1 MSYQDYK
8 AGQSQALDSSSTQE
22 VGIGGFTLFARVS
35 DSTAY
40 ETQSPTSTVEDGS
53 YIGDH
58 LINGPIKINISGEV
72 ADVFV
77 KRAPVSASQS
87 RLPAIAAISSFLPR
101 RTQSQMRRAVTTAI
115 SASNQYNAL
124 SARFKAGLAGVAQ
137 LTNGSAG
144 SSPLTDGSAGRKSIR
159 EQFIDFIESIHYGRQ
174 LVTIGMPFRKHE
186 NMVINSVTITR
197 DNQRNALTFTLTA
210 QKFRIAKTVFS
221 DVSQFYKKPA
231 PAVKSQVGP
240 VKDKGVQTPKSGA
253 EAGAKKEKSLA
264 TALFGR

>member
-8 AGQSQALDSSSTQE
+8 SGQTQALDSSSTQE

-58 LINGPIKINISGEV
+58 LINAPIKINISGEV
-72 ADVFV
+72 SDVFI

-101 RTQSQMRRAVTTAI
+101 RTQSQARRVVTFAI
-115 SASNQYNAL
+115 SASNKYKAL
-124 SARFKAGLAGVAQ
+124 SARFQAGRA
-137 LTNGSAG
+137 GSA
-144 SSPLTDGSAGRKSIR
+144 PLTDGSAGGKPIR
-159 EQFIDFIESIHYGRQ
+159 EQFVDFIESIHYGRQ
-174 LVTIGMPFRKHE
+174 LVTIGMPFRTHE
-186 NMVINSVTITR
+186 NMAINSVTITR

-210 QKFRIAKTVFS
+210 QKFRIAKTLFS
-221 DVSQFYKKPA
+221 DVSEFYKKPA

-240 VKDKGVQTPKSGA
+240 VANKGVQSPKSGA

-264 TALFGR
+264 TALLGR